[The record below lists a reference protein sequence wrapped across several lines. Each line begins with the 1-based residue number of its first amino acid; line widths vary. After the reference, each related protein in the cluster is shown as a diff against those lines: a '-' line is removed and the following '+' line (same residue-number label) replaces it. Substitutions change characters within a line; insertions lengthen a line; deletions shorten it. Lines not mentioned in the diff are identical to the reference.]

1 MSEQGAVKKKGSPLF
16 LVIVIVLVAALAVE
30 AYLLTRPKPQPMERL
45 AVADEAIA
53 AGERQQVETFGDPN
67 APTKI
72 ELYAPLVLP
81 WHQETIKLL
90 REYNDEH
97 PGRIEVT
104 LMPMG
109 QPECDA
115 TIQARGYTCAVIL
128 INGQNE
134 FVLPDGREVT
144 LEKRPNEPTS
154 SYDSEDV
161 ITILEQLSQAGS

>member
-1 MSEQGAVKKKGSPLF
+1 MSEQGSVKKKGGPLF
-16 LVIVIVLVAALAVE
+16 LVVVIVLVAALGIE
-30 AYLLTRPKPQPMERL
+30 GYLLTRPKPQPMERL

-67 APTKI
+67 APMKI
-72 ELYAPLVLP
+72 EFYAPLVLP
-81 WHQETIKLL
+81 WHQKTIGLL
-90 REYNDEH
+90 RAYNEEH
-97 PGRIEVT
+97 PGRIYVT

-115 TIQARGYTCAVIL
+115 MIQARGHTCAVIFIDNQL
-128 INGQNE
+128 E

-154 SYDSEDV
+154 SYNSEDV
-161 ITILEQLSQAGS
+161 ITVLEQLSQAGS

>member
-1 MSEQGAVKKKGSPLF
+1 MTEQGSVKKKGSPLF
-16 LVIVIVLVAALAVE
+16 LIVVLVLVAVLAVE
-30 AYLLTRPKPQPMERL
+30 AYLLARPKPEPMERL
-45 AVADEAIA
+45 AVAEEAIA

-67 APTKI
+67 ASTKI
-72 ELYAPLVLP
+72 AFYAPLVLP

-90 REYNDEH
+90 REYDDEH

-115 TIQARGYTCAVIL
+115 TIQQQGHSCAVIL

-154 SYDSEDV
+154 SYNSEDV
-161 ITILEQLSQAGS
+161 ITVLEQLSQDGS

>member
-1 MSEQGAVKKKGSPLF
+1 MSQANTAKRKGGPFF
-16 LVIVIVLVAALAVE
+16 LILVIVLVAALAVE

-72 ELYAPLVLP
+72 AFYAPLVLP
-81 WHQETIKLL
+81 WHQETIELL
-90 REYNDEH
+90 QEYNDEH

-115 TIQARGYTCAVIL
+115 TIQQQGHSCAVIL

-154 SYDSEDV
+154 SYNSEDV
-161 ITILEQLSQAGS
+161 ITVLEQLSQAGS